1 MTSGGSVSNPRW
13 IIRFLEIKGAENR
26 KAVFPKVL
34 RVQVS
39 QDIEFLGHFENRE
52 PRPRK
57 MRVYTRRGKRC
68 IVSDL
73 FYSEVGRLDQ
83 FTKYPVEHEGP
94 VIISMI

>member
-1 MTSGGSVSNPRW
+1 MVDQISRDQRDRKSESSVSES
-13 IIRFLEIKGAENR
+13 LG
-26 KAVFPKVL
+26 
-34 RVQVS
+34 VQVS